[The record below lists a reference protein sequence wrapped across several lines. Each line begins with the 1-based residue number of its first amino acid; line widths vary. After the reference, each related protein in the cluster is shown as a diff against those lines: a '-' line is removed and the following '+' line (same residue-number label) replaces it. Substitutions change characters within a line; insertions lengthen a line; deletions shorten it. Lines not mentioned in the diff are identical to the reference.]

1 MHHRLPVDVL
11 GPEGPAMAAAVSS
24 CVHCG
29 FCLPACPT
37 YRVLG
42 EEMDSPRGRIVL
54 MKEALEGALPLADAA
69 VHLDRCLGCLACE
82 TACPS
87 GVRYRDLITPMRER
101 LAAGRSGWARRR
113 TAWIL
118 GLMESPRRFRRALG
132 AGRLARPLAGLLP
145 ATLGSMLGL
154 LPARLPAP
162 VALPARVPAA
172 APRRGRVALM
182 TGCVQHVLRPSI
194 AAATARLLAANGVEV
209 EIPPAQ
215 GCCGALAGHCGESAR
230 AHRLADAHRR
240 AFPGDVDAIIV
251 TAAGCGSWMKDH
263 AAGTPPALDAAE
275 YLDSVGLRTP
285 LRLAAPVTAVYQD
298 ACHLAHG
305 QQVTAAPRRLLQQVE
320 GLTLAGLADAGLC
333 CGSAGLYNIEQPALA
348 GALGARKAAA
358 IAASGASLALTGN
371 IGCLTQLDTSLAA
384 AGARVPVRHT
394 MELLAEAL
402 GPGDAT
408 AGGR

>member
-1 MHHRLPVDVL
+1 MHHRLPVDTL
-11 GPEGPAMAAAVSS
+11 GPEGPAMATAVSS

-54 MKEALEGALPLADAA
+54 MKEVLEGGLPLAEAA

-87 GVRYRDLITPMRER
+87 GVKYRDLITPMRQR
-101 LAAGRSGWARRR
+101 LSAGRSLWARRR
-113 TAWIL
+113 TAWLL
-118 GLMESPRRFRRALG
+118 GLMESPRRFRRALR
-132 AGRLARPLAGLLP
+132 AGRLARPLAGVLP
-145 ATLGSMLGL
+145 DTLGSMLGL
-154 LPARLPAP
+154 LPARVPAAA
-162 VALPARVPAA
+162 ALPAHLPAA

-194 AAATARLLAANGVEV
+194 AEATARVLAANGVEV
-209 EIPPAQ
+209 VIPPGQ
-215 GCCGALAGHCGESAR
+215 GCCGALAGHCGEPAR
-230 AHRLADAHRR
+230 GGRLAAAHRR
-240 AFPGDVDAIIV
+240 AFPADVDAVIV

-263 AAGTPPALDAAE
+263 AAAGPPALDATE
-275 YLDSVGLRTP
+275 YLDSLGLRAP

-298 ACHLAHG
+298 ACHLSHG
-305 QQVTAAPRRLLQQVE
+305 QQITAAPRRLLQQVQ
-320 GLTLAGLADAGLC
+320 GLTLVPLADAGLC

-348 GALGARKAAA
+348 AELGARKAAA
-358 IAASGASLALTGN
+358 IIATRAGLALTGN
-371 IGCLTQLDTSLAA
+371 IGCLTQLESSLAS

-402 GPGDAT
+402 GSGDT
-408 AGGR
+408 LAGGA